1 MHTTT
6 AEREFRKEQQR
17 LATLKSYPI
26 EFEVPEKEFDEISTL
41 ASIICDK
48 PIALITF
55 IDDQHQWVKSHVGEN
70 LVTVDRNISFC
81 NQTILSDSI
90 FEVEDAQTDAMFKD
104 NPLVFGNP
112 FIRFYA
118 GVPLIAP
125 NGHRLGALC
134 VIDKMAGKLTE
145 KQRKALEALSHSVVS
160 LLRLK
165 KNQKQLSREKR
176 KAEEAVRAKAD
187 FLSTMSHEIRTP
199 LNGIT
204 GIAHLLMEEDP
215 QPHQLEYINTL
226 RFSVNNLMSIVNDIL
241 DFSKIEAGS
250 ISFESIPYNLSEL
263 LSEIKNANL
272 CKADD
277 KQIRLKL
284 MRDDDIPDW
293 VIGDPV
299 RLSQVLNNLVS
310 NAIKFTHQGEV
321 VIDLLLEKL
330 TEKSAS
336 IRFSVRDSG
345 IGIPKEKQGQ
355 IFHRFS
361 QVDSSITRKFG
372 GTGLGLAISSRLLE
386 LQGSKIELLS
396 ELGKGS
402 EFSFTINF
410 QLPESESIRIT
421 KKSKQTPQAFEP
433 LKGARILLV
442 EDNEVNIL
450 IAKRIMRNWDIHMT
464 HAANGLEA
472 IEQVTRHPFDLILMD
487 LQMPFMDGYEA
498 TRNIRKAGYS
508 PEELPIIALSAS
520 AMVSEKDEAFH
531 AGMNDFV
538 SKPFNPIELYTK
550 IKKHLHQYRNT

>member
-1 MHTTT
+1 MQTIMS
-6 AEREFRKEQQR
+6 EIEFSEEQQR

-55 IDDQHQWVKSHVGEN
+55 IDGQYQWVKSRVGEN
-70 LVTVDRNISFC
+70 LVTVDRTISFC
-81 NQTILSDSI
+81 NQTILSDEI
-90 FEVEDAQTDAMFKD
+90 FEVEDAHADALFRN
-104 NPLVFGNP
+104 NPLVLGNP

-134 VIDKMAGKLTE
+134 VIDKKVGKLTE
-145 KQRKALEALSHSVVS
+145 KQRHALKALSHSVVS

-165 KNQKQLSREKR
+165 KNQKQLSQEKR

-199 LNGIT
+199 LNGIA
-204 GIAHLLMEEDP
+204 GIAHLLMDENP

-226 RFSVNNLMSIVNDIL
+226 RFSVDNLMSIVNDIL

-263 LSEIKNANL
+263 LSGIKNANL
-272 CKADD
+272 LKAED

-284 MRDDDIPDW
+284 KRDDDIPDW

-310 NAIKFTHQGEV
+310 NAIKFTHHGEV

-330 TEKSAS
+330 SKDRAC
-336 IRFSVRDSG
+336 IRFSVKDSG
-345 IGIPKEKQGQ
+345 IGIPEDKQDQ
-355 IFHRFS
+355 IFQRFN

-372 GTGLGLAISSRLLE
+372 GTGLGLAISRKLLE
-386 LQGSKIELLS
+386 LQGSKIELQS
-396 ELGKGS
+396 ALGKGS
-402 EFSFTINF
+402 EFSFAMDF
-410 QLPESESIRIT
+410 RLPESESIRLT
-421 KKSKQTPQAFEP
+421 NKSRATPEIFES
-433 LKGARILLV
+433 LHGARILMV

-450 IAKRIMRNWDIHMT
+450 IAKKIMRNWDVEIT

-472 IEQVTRHPFDLILMD
+472 IEQVISYPFDLILMD
-487 LQMPFMDGYEA
+487 IQMPFMDGYEA

-520 AMVSEKDEAFH
+520 AMVSEKDQAFN

-538 SKPFNPIELYTK
+538 SKPFNPIELYSK
-550 IKKHLHQYRNT
+550 IKKHLR